1 MKFTE
6 AKLESAITN
15 LLGKQG
21 YPHFLGNTLQRNP
34 DEVLIEE
41 DLIKF
46 LLNQY
51 KTEGLT
57 ENEAKSIV
65 LQLKTLPS
73 SDLYETNKKIMK
85 WLSDGFIL
93 KREDAYQKDI
103 YVQLLDFEDLEEQL
117 HKNELD
123 QIVAESP
130 SKYQKQKNIYR
141 FVTQLEITGSV
152 KRIPDGILYING
164 IPVVVFEFKSA
175 IVENATIH
183 DAYTQLTTRYR
194 RDIPELF
201 KYNAFCVIS
210 DGVNNKSGS
219 FFAPYEFYYAWRR
232 IAGSTKDL
240 DGIDSL
246 FTLIG
251 GLFDKQRLLDV
262 IQNFIY
268 FPDTSKKDE
277 KIVCRYPQY
286 YAARALYD
294 NIKLEQKP
302 KGTGKGGIYFGAT
315 GSGKSLF
322 TAKTRH

>member
-183 DAYTQLTTRYR
+183 DAYKQLTTRYR

-219 FFAPYEFYYAWRR
+219 FFAPYEFYYAW
-232 IAGSTKDL
+232 
-240 DGIDSL
+240 
-246 FTLIG
+246 
-251 GLFDKQRLLDV
+251 
-262 IQNFIY
+262 
-268 FPDTSKKDE
+268 
-277 KIVCRYPQY
+277 
-286 YAARALYD
+286 
-294 NIKLEQKP
+294 
-302 KGTGKGGIYFGAT
+302 
-315 GSGKSLF
+315 
-322 TAKTRH
+322 

>member
-1 MKFTE
+1 
-6 AKLESAITN
+6 
-15 LLGKQG
+15 
-21 YPHFLGNTLQRNP
+21 
-34 DEVLIEE
+34 
-41 DLIKF
+41 
-46 LLNQY
+46 
-51 KTEGLT
+51 
-57 ENEAKSIV
+57 
-65 LQLKTLPS
+65 
-73 SDLYETNKKIMK
+73 MK

-93 KREDAYQKDI
+93 KREDANQKDI

-141 FVTQLEITGSV
+141 FVTQMEITGSV

-219 FFAPYEFYYAWRR
+219 FFAPYEFYYAWWR

-262 IQNFIY
+262 IQNFI
-268 FPDTSKKDE
+268 
-277 KIVCRYPQY
+277 
-286 YAARALYD
+286 
-294 NIKLEQKP
+294 
-302 KGTGKGGIYFGAT
+302 
-315 GSGKSLF
+315 
-322 TAKTRH
+322 